1 VLLGGINDIIE
12 LSQQRDAV
20 LKDLTEFYE
29 NLIPPDID
37 NTFLAFVFSIHII
50 IITRIWLVETILITN
65 LIYLL
70 LFRIRKIPYQIIL
83 ARNFDVIRHVIS
95 FDQFDFRVVVLVG

>member
-1 VLLGGINDIIE
+1 MLLGGINDIIE

-70 LFRIRKIPYQIIL
+70 LFRIRKIIL

>member
-1 VLLGGINDIIE
+1 MLLGGINDIIE

-50 IITRIWLVETILITN
+50 ITRIWLVETILITN

-70 LFRIRKIPYQIIL
+70 LFRIRKIIL